1 MGAAEEGGVG
11 GRGAERPIDIRAS
24 RIFSYTSVTHTP
36 ARPSH
41 THPPARSLDH
51 SVANMFMIPFG
62 MMNGAE
68 ITIKQFIC
76 GNIIPV
82 TLGNI
87 VGGAVCVAGLYTYA
101 FGKKASA

>member
-1 MGAAEEGGVG
+1 
-11 GRGAERPIDIRAS
+11 
-24 RIFSYTSVTHTP
+24 
-36 ARPSH
+36 
-41 THPPARSLDH
+41 
-51 SVANMFMIPFG
+51 MFMIPFG